1 MSNEHEAQS
10 LILGGKVTKSKIISL
25 VLSGILLFSLLL
37 TTGCLTGTATTN
49 TDGSTSGGGFDWT
62 LIVFIVV
69 IFGLMYLLMIRPQR
83 KRQKE
88 QQKLMEELK
97 RGDDVLTTS
106 GIYGKIES
114 VEETSFVLKLE
125 SGATMRVVKGAVAG
139 RRPTA

>member
-1 MSNEHEAQS
+1 
-10 LILGGKVTKSKIISL
+10 VTKSKIISL
-25 VLSGILLFSLLL
+25 ALSGILLFSLLL
-37 TTGCLTGTATTN
+37 TTGCLTGSATTN

-97 RGDDVLTTS
+97 RGEDVITTS